1 VHVLGVHQKEDGV
14 TADEAGASMGKN
26 LAKGKNPKTID
37 QGTSQKKKVM
47 QNSVLIILFIDSLT
61 WLI

>member
-37 QGTSQKKKVM
+37 QGTSQKKKECRIV
-47 QNSVLIILFIDSLT
+47 S
-61 WLI
+61 

>member
-14 TADEAGASMGKN
+14 TADEAGASVGKN

-37 QGTSQKKKVM
+37 QGTSQAISNHSPYPTLPKRT
-47 QNSVLIILFIDSLT
+47 F
-61 WLI
+61 